1 VSLGATAPKLGA
13 AMVTTMG
20 TAVRGAV
27 CGRLPHGYASLVN
40 GRPAGIP
47 FVQGKER
54 LVEGKGGSL
63 P

>member
-1 VSLGATAPKLGA
+1 
-13 AMVTTMG
+13 MG